1 MIDKVN
7 KTIWFEPVNV
17 ELLNKHV
24 VPNNMM
30 ETMEMEFTEVGDD
43 YLTVK
48 MPVKSKSHQPLGMLH
63 GGASVAL
70 AESVGS
76 SAANMVIDR
85 NKQYAVG
92 QSINANHIRAKK
104 EGWVFAKAFP
114 LFIGGRSQV
123 WQIDVIDERD
133 KLISISTLT
142 MAVINK

>member
-1 MIDKVN
+1 MTDKVN

-43 YLTVK
+43 YLIVK
-48 MPVKSKSHQPLGMLH
+48 MPVKPQSHQPLGMLH

-76 SAANMVIDR
+76 AAANMVIDR

-123 WQIDVIDERD
+123 WQIDVKDERY
-133 KLISISTLT
+133 KLISVSTLT
-142 MAVINK
+142 MAVLQK